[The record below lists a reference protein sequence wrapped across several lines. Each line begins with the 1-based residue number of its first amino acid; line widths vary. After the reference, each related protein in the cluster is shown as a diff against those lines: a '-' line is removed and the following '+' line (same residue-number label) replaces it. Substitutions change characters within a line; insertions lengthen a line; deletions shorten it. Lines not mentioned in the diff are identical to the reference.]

1 MNWLSAIT
9 AVSKLFGTL
18 TGLYRDW
25 GLRRAGAKEA
35 RLSASKL
42 DRLGPN
48 GWQKSLPIWTLLMT
62 MNLISACGSINA
74 PVDGCGWVKPI
85 SVAEE
90 AVQFWRSVRSAD
102 KLDAISSPSPA
113 MEFEP

>member
-42 DRLGPN
+42 DRLGPRMAEITAH
-48 GWQKSLPIWTLLMT
+48 LDTL
-62 MNLISACGSINA
+62 S
-74 PVDGCGWVKPI
+74 DD
-85 SVAEE
+85 E
-90 AVQFWRSVRSAD
+90 
-102 KLDAISSPSPA
+102 LDRRLRQYQRASRRMRTGETNQRGPGG
-113 MEFEP
+113 

>member
-1 MNWLSAIT
+1 VNWLSAIT

-48 GWQKSLPIWTLLMT
+48 GWQKSLPIWTLLVT
-62 MNLISACGSINA
+62 MNLIAGCANISAPA
-74 PVDGCGWVKPI
+74 DGCGRVKPI
-85 SVAEE
+85 SVA
-90 AVQFWRSVRSAD
+90 QAD
-102 KLDAISSPSPA
+102 RRTTATKRALLAQNKTWSG
-113 MEFEP
+113 FCK

>member
-1 MNWLSAIT
+1 VNWLSAIT

-48 GWQKSLPIWTLLMT
+48 GWQKSLPIWTLLVT
-62 MNLISACGSINA
+62 MNLIAGCANINA
-74 PVDGCGWVKPI
+74 PADGCGWVKPI
-85 SVAEE
+85 SVA
-90 AVQFWRSVRSAD
+90 QAD
-102 KLDAISSPSPA
+102 RRTTATKRALLAQNKTWSGFCKLPD
-113 MEFEP
+113 